1 MIPEIN
7 KEYDYFDDGKIKLS
21 RHDKVTITELVHFDK
36 IDEDT
41 KVEWLDQVKRC
52 YWLYNK
58 ETDYFVKG
66 RLKETK
72 EDVIFVR
79 TLNGGWFSLGWW
91 GGRLDVDGRLIAQLN
106 GL

>member
-7 KEYDYFDDGKIKLS
+7 KEYDYFDDGKINPS
-21 RHDKVTITELVHFDK
+21 RHDKVTITELVRFNK
-36 IDEDT
+36 IDKEI
-41 KVEWLDQVKRC
+41 KANWQEEVEQC
-52 YWLYNK
+52 HWLYNK

-79 TLNGGWFSLGWW
+79 TLDNGWFSLGWW
-91 GGRLDVDGRLIAQLN
+91 AGRLDTDGSLIARLN